1 MMAAMAVTGVISGT
15 VILFDPLNVCR
26 CMSSSEA
33 SREKGGGTWLVLWTW
48 PTHSGRTIRHRVTVV

>member
-1 MMAAMAVTGVISGT
+1 MMAAMAGTGVISET
-15 VILFDPLNVCR
+15 VMLFDVLNVCR

-48 PTHSGRTIRHRVTVV
+48 PTHAGRAIRYRVTVV